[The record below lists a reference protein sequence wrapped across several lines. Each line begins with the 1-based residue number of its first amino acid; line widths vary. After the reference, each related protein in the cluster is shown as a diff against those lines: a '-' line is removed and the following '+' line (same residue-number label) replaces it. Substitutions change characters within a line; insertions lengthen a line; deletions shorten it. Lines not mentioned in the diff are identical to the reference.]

1 MVFLS
6 WHLWGVLYWLV
17 VEPTPLKHMSSS
29 VGMMTFPTEWKNKI
43 HVPNHQP
50 VWFFPSNT
58 GMLPLY
64 DVCILYNEK
73 TMENDDDSLCVSDK
87 SKITETK
94 MESFEADCTIDRS
107 VFLLA
112 WPPIFCFFLC
122 WYGYGSKLTG
132 WDLRHLL
139 SRGSKVLLG
148 TKCLGDL
155 RGEMVWQVQATRKGV
170 VVTYTNK
177 DWTTWNGYS
186 D

>member
-1 MVFLS
+1 MVSYWAWFHGPCWLIKSTWLS
-6 WHLWGVLYWLV
+6 S
-17 VEPTPLKHMSSS
+17 ERTKK
-29 VGMMTFPTEWKNKI
+29 MMTA
-43 HVPNHQP
+43 
-50 VWFFPSNT
+50 PSLQK
-58 GMLPLY
+58 GIMQIY
-64 DVCILYNEK
+64 G
-73 TMENDDDSLCVSDK
+73 SDK